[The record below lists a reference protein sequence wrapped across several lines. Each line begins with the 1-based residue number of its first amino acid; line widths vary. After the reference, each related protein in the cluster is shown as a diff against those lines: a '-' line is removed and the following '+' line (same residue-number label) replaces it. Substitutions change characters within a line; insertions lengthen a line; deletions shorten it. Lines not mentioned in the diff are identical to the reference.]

1 MVDKLRETG
10 EKMQA
15 VGCLLTIVFSVPLFL
30 AVLFGRPGFVVGVI
44 ISLVILWTAIKKK

>member
-15 VGCLLTIVFSVPLFL
+15 IGCLMTIVFSVPLL
-30 AVLFGRPGFVVGVI
+30 LIILFGMPGFVVGVI
-44 ISLVILWTAIKKK
+44 ISLVVLWSAIKKK